1 MRLVGRP
8 SVELGVLLGE
18 QPGDDLRLAR
28 ELVEHER
35 HGRGGGVVAGE
46 QQRHHLVADLQVA
59 ERVAVLV
66 VGVEQQAE
74 DVVPA
79 LSGRARREISA

>member
-1 MRLVGRP
+1 MNET
-8 SVELGVLLGE
+8 VE
-18 QPGDDLRLAR
+18 
-28 ELVEHER
+28 
-35 HGRGGGVVAGE
+35 VVVSWPGE

-74 DVVPA
+74 DVAAA
-79 LSGRARREISA
+79 LAAARRRAEISA